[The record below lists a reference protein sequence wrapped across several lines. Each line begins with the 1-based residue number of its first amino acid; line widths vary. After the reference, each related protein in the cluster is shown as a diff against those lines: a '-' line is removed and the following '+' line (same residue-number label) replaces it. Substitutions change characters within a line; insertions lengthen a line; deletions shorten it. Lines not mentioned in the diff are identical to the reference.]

1 MKQFLISKLVDPY
14 SGEELIISPE
24 NDFLK
29 TANGNKYF
37 IKNNIAIMI
46 DAARQIK
53 QHETELH
60 KNFDSSFDYINHYET
75 DAAQFDYF
83 NDDEPYVTKNERRRS
98 RQAIINAVP
107 ENTLSILDIGC
118 GSGWLAEHFLQ
129 HGKQI
134 VSSDISITN
143 PTKTLS
149 KFPHENHAGIVCDAF
164 NLPFKNNC
172 FDCIVASEVIEH
184 VFDPALFVDS
194 LLQKI
199 KPGGTLILVTPY
211 NEKIEY
217 FLCVHCNKPTPKNA
231 HLHSFNEKN
240 ITALFKTTTTIIS
253 TDAFCNKYFLKLRLY
268 NLLSF
273 LPFRFW
279 KLVDRLANKIAK
291 KPTTFLIKT
300 VKA

>member
-37 IKNNIAIMI
+37 IENNIAIMI
-46 DAARQIK
+46 DTSRQIK
-53 QHETELH
+53 HYETELH
-60 KNFDSSFDYINHYET
+60 KNYDSSFDYINHYEK
-75 DAAQFDYF
+75 DAAQFNYF
-83 NDDEPYVTKNERRRS
+83 NEDEPNTTKNERRRS

-107 ENTLSILDIGC
+107 KNTMSILDVGC

-129 HGKQI
+129 YGKQI

-143 PTKTLS
+143 PAKTLLKS
-149 KFPHENHAGIVCDAF
+149 PHKNHAGIVCDAF
-164 NLPFKNNC
+164 NLPFKNNS

-184 VFDPALFVDS
+184 VFDPTLFVDS

-231 HLHSFNEKN
+231 HLHSFNEVN
-240 ITALFKTTTTIIS
+240 ITTLFKSASVTIN
-253 TDAFCNKYFLKLRLY
+253 TDTFCNKYFLKLRLY

-279 KLVDRLANKIAK
+279 KLIDWLANKIVK

-300 VKA
+300 LKA

>member
-1 MKQFLISKLVDPY
+1 MKQFLISRLIDPY
-14 SGEELIISPE
+14 SAEELSLSNN

-29 TANGNKYF
+29 TPTGNIYVIKDDIAVMMDASRQTSGNGTN
-37 IKNNIAIMI
+37 
-46 DAARQIK
+46 
-53 QHETELH
+53 LH
-60 KNFDSSFDYINHYET
+60 KNFNSNFDYIKHYET
-75 DAAQFDYF
+75 DAVQFDYF
-83 NDDEPYVTKNERRRS
+83 NDKEPTITKNERKRS

-107 ENTLSILDIGC
+107 KNTVSILDIGC

-134 VSSDISITN
+134 VSSDISNIN
-143 PTKTLS
+143 PAKALAN
-149 KFPHENHAGIVCDAF
+149 FPHQNHAAIVCDAF
-164 NLPFKNNC
+164 NLPFKNNS

-184 VFDPALFVDS
+184 VFNPSLFISS

-199 KPGGTLILVTPY
+199 KPGGALILITPY

-231 HLHSFNEKN
+231 HLHSFSEKN
-240 ITALFKTTTTIIS
+240 IKSFFTPTTVKIH
-253 TDAFCNKYFLKLRLY
+253 TDAFCNKYFLKLRMY

-273 LPFRFW
+273 LPYRLW
-279 KLVDRLANKIAK
+279 KVVDRLANKIVK